1 MSNAMDIYI
10 NSYGAYIHKS
20 GDLLELEL
28 DGEKRKISPK
38 KVKSL
43 IISTH
48 VSITTDVIKLLID
61 NNIDIV
67 LMDEFG
73 NPYGRFWH
81 SKFGSTAYIRRRQIE
96 EFEGVNGIN
105 YAKEWIIVKIESS
118 VNHLKKLAERRDS
131 KVEFINENIFKIEEF
146 IDKIEKLNGT
156 IEEKRNTLMA
166 YEGNASRVY
175 YKVISELIPTAYK
188 FNGRSMRPAKDE
200 FNCMLNY
207 AFGVLYGKVEKA
219 CIIAGLDPFIGVLH
233 TDNYNKKSLV
243 FDFIERYRYL
253 AWETVFTMFSKK
265 EVNKSYFDKIRGG
278 LKLNEEGKRKLLL
291 PFTEKLNQRVLYNGR
306 KISNIDI
313 IQFDA
318 HRLANSL
325 IEKDIEKEEEE

>member
-1 MSNAMDIYI
+1 MASSMDIYI

-20 GDLLELEL
+20 GDLLELEV

-38 KVKSL
+38 KIKSI

-61 NNIDIV
+61 NNIDVV
-67 LMDEFG
+67 LMDDFG

-96 EFEGVNGIN
+96 EFEGSNGIN
-105 YAKEWIIVKIESS
+105 YAKEWITIKIESS
-118 VNHLKKLAERRDS
+118 VNHLKKLAERRES
-131 KVEFINENIFKIEEF
+131 QSEIIGENIIKIENF
-146 IDKIEKLNGT
+146 IGKIENLEGT

-166 YEGNASRVY
+166 YEGNASRIY
-175 YKVISELIPTAYK
+175 YKIISELIPEPYK
-188 FNGRSMRPAKDE
+188 FSGRSMRPARDE

-253 AWETVFTMFSKK
+253 AWETVFAMFSKK

-278 LKLNEEGKRKLLL
+278 LKLNEEGKKKLLMS
-291 PFTEKLNQRVLYNGR
+291 FTEKLNQRVLYNGR

-325 IEKDIEKEEEE
+325 IEKEVEK